1 MISQTKT
8 GSTMAK
14 INNPTKQ
21 AENQRKLKSL
31 DKLAWLLDSS
41 IPIPGT
47 SRTIGLDGIIGLVP
61 GIGDAFAGMLSGY
74 IIIKAIIM
82 GLPIFVIGQ
91 MVVNMVIE
99 GVIGVIPF
107 FGDIFDFIF
116 KSNRRNVRLMQN
128 YLEDPKETAERSASS
143 VIGFL
148 VVLFFVFLLTIWL
161 IFKVL
166 GWAVSLM

>member
-1 MISQTKT
+1 MSQFKN
-8 GSTMAK
+8 SAQHK
-14 INNPTKQ
+14 
-21 AENQRKLKSL
+21 ENQRKLKGL
-31 DKLAWLLDSS
+31 DRLAWVLDSS

-47 SRTIGLDGIIGLVP
+47 SRTIGLDGIIGLIP
-61 GIGDAFAGMLSGY
+61 GVGDAFAGMLSGY
-74 IIIKAIIM
+74 IIIKALIM
-82 GLPIFVIGQ
+82 GLPIFIIAQ
-91 MVVNMVIE
+91 MVVNMIIE
-99 GVIGVIPF
+99 GVVGVIPF

-116 KSNRRNVRLMQN
+116 KSNRRNVKLMQR

-166 GWAVSLM
+166 AWATSLL

>member
-1 MISQTKT
+1 MLKSTNTTKH
-8 GSTMAK
+8 
-14 INNPTKQ
+14 

-41 IPIPGT
+41 IKIPGT
-47 SRTIGLDGIIGLVP
+47 NRTIGLDGIIGLIP

-74 IIIKAIIM
+74 IVIKALLM

-99 GVIGVIPF
+99 GVVGVIPF

-143 VIGFL
+143 VIAFL
-148 VVLFFVFLLTIWL
+148 VVLFFVFLITIWL
-161 IFKVL
+161 IFKTL
-166 GWAVSLM
+166 GWAVSMM

>member
-1 MISQTKT
+1 MSK
-8 GSTMAK
+8 
-14 INNPTKQ
+14 
-21 AENQRKLKSL
+21 ENLAQHAQNQQKLKSL
-31 DKLAWLLDSS
+31 EKLAWLLDSS
-41 IPIPGT
+41 IKIPGT
-47 SRTIGLDGIIGLVP
+47 NRTIGLDGIIGLVP
-61 GIGDAFAGMLSGY
+61 GIGDVFAGLLSGY
-74 IIIKAIIM
+74 IIIKALLM

-91 MVVNMVIE
+91 MVVNMIIE
-99 GVIGVIPF
+99 GVVGVIPF

-116 KSNRRNVRLMQN
+116 KSNRRNVKLMQR

-148 VVLFFVFLLTIWL
+148 VVLFFVFLMTIWL

>member
-1 MISQTKT
+1 
-8 GSTMAK
+8 MAK

-166 GWAVSLM
+166 GWAVSLI

>member
-1 MISQTKT
+1 MTQRYPPSQH
-8 GSTMAK
+8 
-14 INNPTKQ
+14 

-31 DKLAWLLDSS
+31 DRLAWFLDSS
-41 IPIPGT
+41 IKIPGT
-47 SRTIGLDGIIGLVP
+47 SRTIGFDGIIGLIP
-61 GIGDAFAGMLSGY
+61 GVGDVFASILSGY
-74 IIIKAIIM
+74 IIVKALLM

-99 GVIGVIPF
+99 GVVGVIPF

-116 KSNRRNVRLMQN
+116 KSNRRNVKLMQR

-143 VIGFL
+143 VIGFI

-166 GWAVSLM
+166 GWATSLI

>member
-1 MISQTKT
+1 MSQVNK
-8 GSTMAK
+8 SAK
-14 INNPTKQ
+14 HE
-21 AENQRKLKSL
+21 ENQQKLKGL
-31 DKLAWLLDSS
+31 DRLAWVLDSS

-47 SRTIGLDGIIGLVP
+47 SRTIGLDGIIGLIP
-61 GIGDAFAGMLSGY
+61 GVGDVFAGMISGY
-74 IIIKAIIM
+74 IIIKALIM

-91 MVVNMVIE
+91 MVVNMMIE
-99 GVIGVIPF
+99 GIVGVIPF

-116 KSNRRNVRLMQN
+116 KSNRRNVKLMQR

-166 GWAVSLM
+166 G